1 MILIRGRDPG
11 GEAEVFLLRRHAA
24 STFMAR
30 SFVFP
35 GGAADAQDRD
45 LRETAA
51 RELLEEAGV
60 LLAEGPLPPA
70 ALVAAR
76 RAHRDGRPFTAA
88 LERVGARFAR
98 ERLHYFAHWIT
109 PSVEPKRF
117 DVIFFVAALPE
128 GQTPAFDA
136 VETVDEIWVTP
147 SEALARAG
155 ELRLPPPQVRTMYDL
170 CHAATAGV
178 EAVIA
183 LAEERARGRHPVTPK
198 IVDARGAPGGFALL
212 LPWDAEYPTAPG
224 EGAAIPADHP
234 LAEGPSRMILTDNGW
249 QLADPADPTGE

>member
-1 MILIRGRDPG
+1 MILIRGRNPG
-11 GEAEVFLLRRHAA
+11 GEAEVFMLRRHAA

-35 GGAADAQDRD
+35 GGAADAQDSD

-70 ALVAAR
+70 ALTAVR
-76 RAHRDGRPFTAA
+76 RAHRDGGPFTAT
-88 LERVGARFAR
+88 LERAGARLAR

-117 DVIFFVAALPE
+117 DVIFFVAELPV

-147 SEALARAG
+147 AEALARAG

-170 CHAATAGV
+170 RHAATAGV
-178 EAVIA
+178 GAVIA
-183 LAEERARGRHPVTPK
+183 LAEERARDRHPITPRVT
-198 IVDARGAPGGFALL
+198 DAEGAPGGFALL
-212 LPWDAEYPTAPG
+212 LPWDPEYGNAPG
-224 EGAAIPADHP
+224 EGVAIPTDHP
-234 LAEGPSRMILTDNGW
+234 LADGPSRFVLTANGW
-249 QLADPADPTGE
+249 ELADPPTASEG